1 MAERSK
7 APDSKNFP
15 MSLLYSN
22 VCVGSNTTPVEFC
35 VQKPTFC
42 SKQFLW
48 ESNEEQDEEEFTLQE
63 IVIAIRLKQLR
74 YRFLKAGWPSGL
86 RRQTHGE
93 SIIRL
98 WHKRVP
104 GFESLSCQNLRSK
117 SQPFVRSSI
126 CENQRRSSESDFT
139 IREVLIE
146 NRLKK
151 LWYTIFE
158 GRMAERSK
166 APDSS
171 EIQFETS
178 GTKTCAWVRIPF
190 LSIIVFIKPIFKRK

>member
-1 MAERSK
+1 MC
-7 APDSKNFP
+7 
-15 MSLLYSN
+15 L
-22 VCVGSNTTPVEFC
+22 GSNPSPVKNC
-35 VQKPTFC
+35 VLKANHLFEAAFVRTKGGAASQILQYKKFV
-42 SKQFLW
+42 SKTDW
-48 ESNEEQDEEEFTLQE
+48 NNCD
-63 IVIAIRLKQLR
+63 IRL
-74 YRFLKAGWPSGL
+74 LKAGWPSGL

-190 LSIIVFIKPIFKRK
+190 LSIIVFKKPIFKRK